1 MPFHPEFKMNGID
14 FRIDNAVASVEMEG
28 LHVTEEDRKLLR
40 RCIGGELSYDDA
52 VASVITRY
60 RTTHE

>member
-1 MPFHPEFKMNGID
+1 MPFRSEFKMNGID

-60 RTTHE
+60 KIAHE

>member
-1 MPFHPEFKMNGID
+1 MNGID

-28 LHVTEEDRKLLR
+28 LYVTEEDRKLLR

-60 RTTHE
+60 KIAHE

>member
-1 MPFHPEFKMNGID
+1 MNGTD

-28 LHVTEEDRKLLR
+28 LHVTEEDRRLLR
-40 RCIGGELSYDDA
+40 RCMRGELSYDDA
-52 VASVITRY
+52 VKSIIIQY